1 LALGRRSILLKSNTS
16 PASLPYWAG
25 VIAGWGFGVFVG
37 YALHQSGLV
46 AIKPAFLLIPCFA
59 LVILG
64 QVLVRRTQPI
74 AGNGSDEV

>member
-1 LALGRRSILLKSNTS
+1 MKSGS
-16 PASLPYWAG
+16 GSGGPPYWGG

-37 YALHQSGLV
+37 YGLHQSGLV

-64 QVLVRRTQPI
+64 QVMIRR
-74 AGNGSDEV
+74 ARLMARYGSDKV